1 MRTLRPLAGTHLLP
15 DRRRRGRRR
24 LRLRARQPQEQ
35 LPRPAAADVRNYER
49 PAPYVLQPA
58 VEAGDVLIFT
68 EALVHGTMPWTTD
81 HERRCLLYKYSPGH
95 SAWDRDGYDVA
106 DYRDFYLTE
115 RRRRIIMQPFPP
127 PPTSA
132 TISQSWTRLIHP
144 EYGLTL

>member
-1 MRTLRPLAGTHLLP
+1 M
-15 DRRRRGRRR
+15 
-24 LRLRARQPQEQ
+24 
-35 LPRPAAADVRNYER
+35 RNYER